1 VLFSPPPQERS
12 AQVRTRARCLIDGA
26 PTAAEFDL
34 PHVATVSRMTGL
46 LIDFRR
52 SDDGADRTIAPTES

>member
-1 VLFSPPPQERS
+1 VLFSLPPQERS

-34 PHVATVSRMTGL
+34 PTYQN
-46 LIDFRR
+46 DFQLQGR
-52 SDDGADRTIAPTES
+52 P